1 VLPAGRLSASG
12 IVKRRSIN
20 VCCVAMKRTNSQP
33 VWITW
38 RAAIQARKAESEATM
53 SRPTIADAAYSHV
66 NVKLLE
72 DALKSLVVAMLLVS
86 AYAVAAPA
94 EERLSLPVS
103 GPVRVAVVVSEGTT
117 LIDIAGPMQVF
128 DQIQAPAGAPKFQT
142 FTVSE
147 TRKPIKAGT
156 MTVVPD
162 YTFTDAPEADIVV
175 EGAQS
180 GDSAPY
186 LEYLRRMSRQGRLM
200 LSVCTGVSKFAQA
213 GILDG
218 LTATTHHDFIEA
230 FRERFPHVRFV
241 ADRAWIHSAPT
252 IYTAGGET
260 SGIELALHIVELY
273 FDHDVAIK
281 TARYMEYRGPN
292 WQK

>member
-1 VLPAGRLSASG
+1 LRLI
-12 IVKRRSIN
+12 IVT
-20 VCCVAMKRTNSQP
+20 MLYL
-33 VWITW
+33 
-38 RAAIQARKAESEATM
+38 ATC
-53 SRPTIADAAYSHV
+53 SADAADE
-66 NVKLLE
+66 K
-72 DALKSLVVAMLLVS
+72 
-86 AYAVAAPA
+86 
-94 EERLSLPVS
+94 RLPLPVS

-128 DQIQAPAGAPKFQT
+128 DQIQAPPGSIEFQT

-147 TRKPIKAGT
+147 TRKPVKAGT
-156 MTVVPD
+156 MTIVPD
-162 YTFTDAPEADIVV
+162 YTLDDAPDADIVV

-180 GDSAPY
+180 GNSPAY
-186 LEYLRRMSRQGRLM
+186 LDYLRRMARRGRLM

-218 LTATTHHDFIEA
+218 HQATTHHNFIET
-230 FRERFPHVRFV
+230 FRKRYPRVQFV
-241 ADRAWIHSAPT
+241 ADKTWVHSAPS

-273 FDHDVAIK
+273 FDHDVAVK
-281 TARYMEYRGPN
+281 TAREMEYRGPD